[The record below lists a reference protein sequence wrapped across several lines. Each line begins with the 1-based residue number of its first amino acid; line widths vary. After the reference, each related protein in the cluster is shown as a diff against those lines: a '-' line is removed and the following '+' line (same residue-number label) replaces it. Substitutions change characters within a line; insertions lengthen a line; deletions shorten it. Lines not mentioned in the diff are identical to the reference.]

1 MQIRRWKADRA
12 ESSEDDAKHLATV
25 FQGNSVFLFQI
36 KMDAYLLVKGS
47 GKKNQSW
54 ICFTDKSKKK
64 SSCDDE
70 K

>member
-36 KMDAYLLVKGS
+36 KMDAYLLVRREWEEESVLNMFYRQK
-47 GKKNQSW
+47 
-54 ICFTDKSKKK
+54 
-64 SSCDDE
+64 
-70 K
+70 

>member
-47 GKKNQSW
+47 GKKNQS
-54 ICFTDKSKKK
+54 
-64 SSCDDE
+64 
-70 K
+70 